1 MNVIMLIANENT
13 EAAQVTGCS
22 MLTLHGSKADGEDI
36 ILELIVRKIQSV
48 PQARPAAPSV
58 LLICFRPS
66 ISVTISNRKSNKILV
81 NKNT

>member
-22 MLTLHGSKADGEDI
+22 MLTLHRSKADGEDI

-48 PQARPAAPSV
+48 PQARPAAPSM
-58 LLICFRPS
+58 LLHLCRGDNSFVSDPVS
-66 ISVTISNRKSNKILV
+66 M
-81 NKNT
+81 